1 MVRASNRLMLA
12 EVERSL
18 HDALCCVRCLVRRPA
33 LVAGGG
39 SAENAVALHL
49 ADQALH
55 TPGAD
60 HYCFRAFSDALA
72 VVPSTLAENAGLN
85 PLATVSN
92 LQVAYS
98 TGQTNA
104 GISVRRGCI
113 ADMAEEK
120 VLQPLLV
127 TVSALTLATETVRSI
142 LKIDDIVCYK
152 LQFFFSIFIQKVFFL
167 NIVLCFQVNTLN

>member
-1 MVRASNRLMLA
+1 MLA
-12 EVERSL
+12 EAERSL

-33 LVAGGG
+33 LLPGGG

-49 ADQALH
+49 ADAALH
-55 TPGAD
+55 QTGAD
-60 HYCFRAFSDALA
+60 NYCFRAFSDALM
-72 VVPSTLAENAGLN
+72 VIPSTLAENAGEYCSDRRRIFKMANNNTCTFIFIGLN

-92 LQVAYS
+92 LQVAFA

-113 ADMAEEK
+113 ADMAEER

-127 TVSALTLATETVRSI
+127 TTSALTLATETVRSI
-142 LKIDDIVCYK
+142 LKIDDIVSVLVVFVLFFK
-152 LQFFFSIFIQKVFFL
+152 LK
-167 NIVLCFQVNTLN
+167 